1 MAKVEMIAPNF
12 LGSVSNRKASDK
24 EKLKITN
31 YLNTYS
37 NNYGI
42 NNSIESLLIKINS
55 VTSYEEIPDCVRFC
69 YKNIIERNL
78 DFKLTLNVVDLT
90 AKLAAA
96 KFNKKPKEIRFTGF
110 HSDNSIALDDHYEK
124 IVSAGFV
131 GCSVSPMVYGIE
143 AAEEHSRKAKKD
155 PAYWSP
161 VVLSGKKIIVTKLSP
176 LEITLTFRQE
186 QILQL
191 ILKGM
196 TNYQIAKR
204 LNLSESTIKMH
215 IGIIFKK
222 YAVQDRIQL
231 IFSLKEKLAN

>member
-1 MAKVEMIAPNF
+1 MIAPNF
-12 LGSVSNRKASDK
+12 LGVGLNRSVSDS
-24 EKLKITN
+24 EKLNVKN
-31 YLNTYS
+31 YLSTHSKNC
-37 NNYGI
+37 GI
-42 NNSIESLLIKINS
+42 NDSIESLLIKLNS
-55 VTSYEEIPDCVRFC
+55 VTSYEEIPDSIRFS

-78 DFKLTLNVVDLT
+78 DFKLTLDVVDLT

-96 KFNKKPKEIRFTGF
+96 KFNKKPKEIWYTGY
-110 HSDNSIALDDHYEK
+110 HASDSIALDDHYEK

-131 GCSVSPMVYGIE
+131 GCSVSPLVYGIE
-143 AAEEHSRKAKKD
+143 AAEEYSYKARKD

-161 VVLSGKKIIVTKLSP
+161 VVLSGKKIIVPKLSP

-204 LNLSESTIKMH
+204 LTLSESTVKMH
-215 IGIIFKK
+215 IGLILKK
-222 YAVQDRIQL
+222 YGVHDRTRL
-231 IFSLKEKLAN
+231 LFSLKEKIG